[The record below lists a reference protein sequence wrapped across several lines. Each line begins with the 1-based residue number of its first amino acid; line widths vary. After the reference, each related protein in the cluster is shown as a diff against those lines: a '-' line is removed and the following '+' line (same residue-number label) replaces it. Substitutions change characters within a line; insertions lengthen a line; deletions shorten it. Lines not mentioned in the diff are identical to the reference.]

1 MAKRMDRFCL
11 NKNTA
16 RLAYPVFAAS
26 LPFYTH
32 PNIPG
37 VGLPVVVQIVILLR
51 HLPAQQVIVQIV
63 ILLVKFA
70 TVDHCASFGL
80 TAYLG
85 RRPASGF
92 VIVQVGQD
100 RRMRSDSGHCFG
112 KVRYGVEHDSVGA
125 GATFP
130 AHRHIREII
139 HESFEHGYRIAAAGE
154 CRDGLGRSA
163 DLEATVAQLP
173 ATAVVAETDG
183 KVFSLAAGTVID
195 FPAIAGGYL

>member
-37 VGLPVVVQIVILLR
+37 VGLPVV
-51 HLPAQQVIVQIV
+51 VQIV

-195 FPAIAGGYL
+195 FPALAGGYL